1 MAGGERLEDSV
12 HRGAEALTF
21 AQVNR
26 RRSELW
32 AISVALLATL
42 AGAIALLF
50 GTPEFL
56 PEPLRLEPSQSRTA
70 AALVAALG
78 IAFLV
83 YVIDK
88 ERSLRRLAQ
97 ELVDERVL
105 SAALSTRLGE
115 LARLSEVGRAVNET
129 LKLPEVLSRIVSSA
143 LELLGCDEG
152 AILLLN
158 PDKSAL
164 VVATHT
170 GPDTFPPQIELEG
183 GYAAEVVRSRKPLL
197 VTTVEGDKLSRSHTP
212 EEPEACS
219 YMCVP
224 LIHTGS
230 LLGVLELSAGPERE
244 LFTPEVLAGLG
255 FFGEHAAIAI
265 ANARFFEQERD
276 TISRLEE
283 LDSLKDD
290 FVAMVSHELR
300 SPLTAIIG
308 AAKTLGRAE
317 IELGAEQRADF
328 LEMIYRQADKM
339 LHLAEDFLTAARIDQ
354 GMPQLRREQIDLRSL
369 ADQVVG
375 DLKLSS
381 HGRGRRVAVSA
392 LPSHPKVWGDSQ
404 AVRQV
409 LTNLVENAFKYSPM
423 EAPVRVRVRELPHEA
438 VLEVRDEGRGIP
450 PDQVTTIFERY
461 RQVQDNGSRSIQGVG
476 LGLFIVKRLV
486 EAHRGSIEVESSEG
500 KGSVFRV
507 HLPTRKPELTGKASL

>member
-1 MAGGERLEDSV
+1 MAAGERLEDSFQG
-12 HRGAEALTF
+12 RAGTPSFAE
-21 AQVNR
+21 VNR

-56 PEPLRLEPSQSRTA
+56 PEPLRLGPSESRTA

-78 IAFLV
+78 IAFLL

-97 ELVDERVL
+97 QLVEERVR

-129 LKLPEVLSRIVSSA
+129 LQLPEVLSRIVSSA
-143 LELLGCDEG
+143 LELLRCDEG
-152 AILLLN
+152 TILLLS

-164 VVATHT
+164 EVATHT
-170 GPDTFPPQIELEG
+170 GHNTFPPQVELEE

-197 VTTVEGDKLSRSHTP
+197 VTTVEGDRLSRNGPP
-212 EEPEACS
+212 EEIATVS

-230 LLGVLELSAGPERE
+230 LLGVLELTAGPERE
-244 LFTPEVLAGLG
+244 QFTPEDLAGLG

-276 TISRLEE
+276 TIKRLEE

-317 IELGAEQRADF
+317 IELGAAQRADF
-328 LEMIYRQADKM
+328 LEMIYRQAEKM
-339 LHLAEDFLTAARIDQ
+339 LHLAEDFLTAARIEQ
-354 GMPQLRREQIDLRSL
+354 GMPKLRREQIDLRSL

-381 HGRGRRVAVSA
+381 HGRGRRV
-392 LPSHPKVWGDSQ
+392 
-404 AVRQV
+404 
-409 LTNLVENAFKYSPM
+409 
-423 EAPVRVRVRELPHEA
+423 
-438 VLEVRDEGRGIP
+438 
-450 PDQVTTIFERY
+450 
-461 RQVQDNGSRSIQGVG
+461 
-476 LGLFIVKRLV
+476 
-486 EAHRGSIEVESSEG
+486 
-500 KGSVFRV
+500 
-507 HLPTRKPELTGKASL
+507 

>member
-1 MAGGERLEDSV
+1 MAAGDRLEESF
-12 HRGAEALTF
+12 HRGAEAPTF

-42 AGAIALLF
+42 AGVIALLF

-56 PEPLRLEPSQSRTA
+56 PEPLRLQASQSRTA

-78 IAFLV
+78 IVFVV
-83 YVIDK
+83 YVIEK
-88 ERSLRRLAQ
+88 EHSLRRLAQ
-97 ELVDERVL
+97 QLVDERVV
-105 SAALSTRLGE
+105 SAGLSTRLGE

-129 LKLPEVLSRIVSSA
+129 LQLPEVLSRIVSSA
-143 LELLGCDEG
+143 LELLTCDDG
-152 AILLLN
+152 TILLLT
-158 PDKSAL
+158 PEKSAL

-197 VTTVEGDKLSRSHTP
+197 VTTVEGDRLSRDNTP
-212 EEPEACS
+212 EGPAAGS

-230 LLGVLELSAGPERE
+230 LLGVLELTARPERGQ
-244 LFTPEVLAGLG
+244 FTPEDLAGLG
-255 FFGEHAAIAI
+255 FFGEYAAIAI
-265 ANARFFEQERD
+265 ANARFFGQERD
-276 TISRLEE
+276 TIKRLEE

-290 FVAMVSHELR
+290 FAAMVSHELR

-317 IELGAEQRADF
+317 IELGAEHRADF
-328 LEMIYRQADKM
+328 LEMIYRQAEKM
-339 LHLAEDFLTAARIDQ
+339 LHLAEDFLTAASIDQ
-354 GMPQLRREQIDLRSL
+354 GMPKLQREQIDLRSL

-381 HGRGRRVAVSA
+381 HGRGRQVAIST
-392 LPSHPKVWGDSQ
+392 LPSHPRVWGDSQ

-409 LTNLVENAFKYSPM
+409 LTNLVENAFKYSPVD
-423 EAPVRVRVRELPHEA
+423 APVKVRVRELPHEA
-438 VLEVRDEGRGIP
+438 VLEVSDEGKGIP
-450 PDQVTTIFERY
+450 SDQVTTIFERY
-461 RQVQDNGSRSIQGVG
+461 RQVHDNGSRSIQGVG

-500 KGSVFRV
+500 KGSLFRV
-507 HLPTRKPELTGKASL
+507 HLPTRRRT